1 MVLEHKERK
10 MTTPHEWFGPEEY
23 GPHLHNRHAAEPYF
37 DDPDY
42 WGHHHGPA
50 LPAISTLG
58 RGPRGRG
65 LYIANLKDSDG
76 QLSFDIMEEGTNE
89 LVYSV
94 SNIAGDIITNIRI
107 EHDNVQPGD
116 ITPLDITVKRGG
128 EERTYTVDLPS
139 GAPGSTMFLAGEF
152 ARTSDDTYHTTVGD
166 ITLYGKPIYRHRPWP
181 RPNDSI
187 ACTIR
192 EQDGSYYLAIGTIEN
207 VGGNQNN
214 KAEHN
219 PLDTVVFTCRTFAKI
234 PDVSISADGTWIV
247 GGSDTGVLAKGEKGD
262 KGDRGE
268 QGPRGLTGATGP
280 KGDKGDT
287 GDKGSKGD
295 PGINGRNGRDGE
307 DGKGFELGEV
317 TTSSA
322 AYGQPASATFT
333 LVEGTE
339 NTYDLDLVIPEGKP
353 GEELKWQPGIWPYDQ
368 LPSWTDTPVNTIF
381 VVRDTDQY
389 LDLYIR
395 GQLPVEAELGGPWVV
410 VENILQYPINYKELE
425 GAPIVWNETTR
436 KWEYGNGFDPKG
448 GHVYYGNCYTAN
460 ATDVKTVTTEDGP
473 ITLKKGT
480 VVAVRFYTSNS
491 SNDLKLNVDSTGEHY
506 VTVFGSYP
514 GQNSPLTWTPGAII
528 KFIFDGSSWMVFDD
542 PGVGMCQVMG
552 TADSQYK
559 NLNANPPMVI
569 REGTRLAVQFGQG
582 NTYEGTIYLNLGD
595 SHDPVYYHGAI
606 TSSTNKLVF
615 GGPCIVEFV
624 RTSNIWY
631 VISEPAF
638 ATQAEVNAAVDAVIA
653 SRS

>member
-1 MVLEHKERK
+1 

-50 LPAISTLG
+50 LPAISTIG

-65 LYIANLKDSDG
+65 LYIANLNDSDG

-94 SNIAGDIITNIRI
+94 PNIAGDIITNIKV

-128 EERTYTVDLPS
+128 EEHTYTVDLPS

-152 ARTSDDTYHTTVGD
+152 TRTSDDTYHTTVGD

-181 RPNDSI
+181 RPNDTI

-214 KAEHN
+214 RAEHN
-219 PLDTVVFTCRTFAKI
+219 PLDTVVFTCRTFAEI

-247 GGSDTGVLAKGEKGD
+247 GGTDTGVLAKGEKGE

-268 QGPRGLTGATGP
+268 QGPRGLTGATGL

-287 GDKGSKGD
+287 GDRGPKGD

-333 LVEGTE
+333 LVAGTE

-353 GEELKWQPGIWPYDQ
+353 GEELKWQPGIWPYDE
-368 LPSWTDTPVNTIF
+368 LPSWSDTPVNTIF
-381 VVRDTDQY
+381 IVRDTDRY

-425 GAPIVWNETTR
+425 GSPIVWNETTQE
-436 KWEYGNGFDPKG
+436 WEYGNGFDPKG
-448 GHVYYGNCYTAN
+448 GHVYYGNCNTSDAIS
-460 ATDVKTVTTEDGP
+460 TKIVSTENGP

-480 VVAVRFYTSNS
+480 VIVVKFPNGS
-491 SNDLKLNVDSTGEHY
+491 SVSTPWLNVDQTGQHA
-506 VTVFGSYP
+506 VKVSNTYP
-514 GQNSPLTWTPGAII
+514 AQNNPLIITPNAFI
-528 KFIFDGSSWMVFDD
+528 KFIYDGTNWVVFDD
-542 PGVGMCQVMG
+542 PGSWRAV
-552 TADSQYK
+552 TTSSASSQYK
-559 NLNANPPMVI
+559 GIDFPLPVMI
-569 REGTRLAVQFGQG
+569 LDGTRLAVQFNYG
-582 NTYEGTIYLNLGD
+582 NSYEGTIYLTIAGH
-595 SHDPVYYHGAI
+595 SEQVYYHGAPV
-606 TSSTNKLVF
+606 SSTNKLLF
-615 GGPCIVEFV
+615 SGPAIVELI
-624 RTSNIWY
+624 RAANIWY
-631 VISEPAF
+631 VINEPSF
-638 ATQAEVNAAVDAVIA
+638 ASQAEVNAAVDAVIA